1 MKVVENIS
9 IFFQVVFEEGL
20 DMGGLPET
28 LKEDFEKV
36 DRLEGQYRV
45 TSFLF
50 KDVNL
55 EDESPRKGPPCVRC
69 SVKGAVESIK
79 KTFVEKYNPMIRLSK
94 VTVSN

>member
-50 KDVNL
+50 EDVNL

>member
-50 KDVNL
+50 EDVNL

-94 VTVSN
+94 VSVSN

>member
-1 MKVVENIS
+1 MTVVENIS

-50 KDVNL
+50 EDVNL

-94 VTVSN
+94 VSVSN

>member
-1 MKVVENIS
+1 M
-9 IFFQVVFEEGL
+9 VFEEGL

-50 KDVNL
+50 EDVNL

>member
-50 KDVNL
+50 EDVNL
-55 EDESPRKGPPCVRC
+55 EEESPRKGPPCVRC

-94 VTVSN
+94 VSVSN

>member
-1 MKVVENIS
+1 MVENIS

-50 KDVNL
+50 TDVNL